1 MSSISIGEWEPA
13 EEREKRLKEQKA
25 KAEQQREEEERK
37 RKERENRRNELLT
50 SEDPAYDEE
59 GYIKIMYYSPDMSG
73 FDSLD
78 ISPDISPDS
87 LELKCTK
94 RYALL
99 LKEGFIEPKEVPG
112 FREALNEEGFD
123 LDEYGNIVESEE
135 SLEKARLEWE
145 YDEAYYQQLKE
156 KKKEKENITPKDI
169 ARETTNLSEGK
180 INSAGSWLKNTISKM
195 IGKGR

>member
-73 FDSLD
+73 FDS
-78 ISPDISPDS
+78 PYISPDS
-87 LELKCTK
+87 LELKCKK

-99 LKEGFIEPKEVPG
+99 LQEGLIEAKEMPG
-112 FREALNEEGFD
+112 FREALNEEGLD
-123 LDEYGNIVESEE
+123 LDQDGNIVESKE
-135 SLEKARLEWE
+135 SLERARREWE
-145 YDEAYYQQLKE
+145 DEIAYYQQLNE
-156 KKKEKENITPKDI
+156 KKKEEEKVKPEDI
-169 ARETTNLSEGK
+169 ARETTNLPEER

>member
-1 MSSISIGEWEPA
+1 MNSINIGEWESE
-13 EEREKRLKEQKA
+13 EERQKRLEKQRVETEQK
-25 KAEQQREEEERK
+25 REEEERK

-50 SEDPAYDEE
+50 SEDPALDEE
-59 GYIKIMYYSPDMSG
+59 GYINIIYMRE
-73 FDSLD
+73 FD
-78 ISPDISPDS
+78 PVET

-123 LDEYGNIVESEE
+123 LDKDGNIVESEE
-135 SLEKARLEWE
+135 SLERARREWE
-145 YDEAYYQQLKE
+145 DEKAYYQQLNE
-156 KKKEKENITPKDI
+156 KKKEEEKVKPEDI
-169 ARETTNLSEGK
+169 ARETTNLPEER